1 MPPKKDAK
9 KGDKGEKKDEVK
21 TVEKTEKETLLEAE
35 LKKVEGEYK
44 ATRQKVNEL
53 RVQNHQLKEKTQE
66 IQEESKEY
74 SQFIDKK
81 REKRQNRIISVHD
94 EQQATL
100 KRLEDEDKQAEIEHQ
115 ARMAKL
121 DEEIRLTLFKRQ
133 GLKDQLMNLSDATN
147 LKDKNDRRIKE
158 LEDEFSRRQVE
169 DSEMLQNLKAKCL
182 RSQKEFKLASQEAA
196 KEAKT
201 QLKIDAHRIIKERTT
216 QARKTNK
223 QLRDQL
229 IKHIDETKV
238 LAVQRKVLES
248 QQRNLQAEIECLKSF
263 QKRN

>member
-1 MPPKKDAK
+1 MGCAWQKINPTIQLRNFWLKIFLNMPPKKDAK

-35 LKKVEGEYK
+35 LKKVEDEYK
-44 ATRQKVNEL
+44 ATRQKVNDL
-53 RVQNHQLKEKTQE
+53 RVQNHQLREKTQE
-66 IQEESKEY
+66 IQEERKEY

-100 KRLEDEDKQAEIEHQ
+100 KRLEDEDKQAEREHQ
-115 ARMAKL
+115 ERMSKL
-121 DEEIRLTLFKRQ
+121 DEEIRLALFKR
-133 GLKDQLMNLSDATN
+133 
-147 LKDKNDRRIKE
+147 
-158 LEDEFSRRQVE
+158 
-169 DSEMLQNLKAKCL
+169 
-182 RSQKEFKLASQEAA
+182 ASQEAA

-229 IKHIDETKV
+229 IKHIDETRV

>member
-1 MPPKKDAK
+1 M
-9 KGDKGEKKDEVK
+9 GKGEKKDEVK

-35 LKKVEGEYK
+35 LKKVEDEYK
-44 ATRQKVNEL
+44 ATRQKVNDL
-53 RVQNHQLKEKTQE
+53 RVQNHQLREKTQE

-100 KRLEDEDKQAEIEHQ
+100 KRLEDE
-115 ARMAKL
+115 
-121 DEEIRLTLFKRQ
+121 EIRLALFKRS
-133 GLKDQLMNLSDATN
+133 GLKDQLMNLSDATA
-147 LKDKNDRRIKE
+147 LKDRNDRRIKE
-158 LEDEFSRRQVE
+158 LEEEYARRQVE

-182 RSQKEFKLASQEAA
+182 RSQKEFKMASQEAA

-229 IKHIDETKV
+229 IKHIDETRV

>member
-9 KGDKGEKKDEVK
+9 KGDKGEKKDDVK

-35 LKKVEGEYK
+35 LKKVEDEYK

-121 DEEIRLTLFKRQ
+121 DEEIRLALFKRQ

-158 LEDEFSRRQVE
+158 LEDEFARRQVE